1 MSGSSGALD
10 SVVSTENGRSVLLP
24 NEASLGHD
32 LHHRNEG
39 YARRASTATRS
50 RAREPYGDK
59 AISFFVSDVKE
70 SVVEQDEQIPR

>member
-1 MSGSSGALD
+1 MRHIGEWQCGHSVDISEAVQVMGGSSGALD

-39 YARRASTATRS
+39 
-50 RAREPYGDK
+50 
-59 AISFFVSDVKE
+59 
-70 SVVEQDEQIPR
+70 